1 MAEQGYVLDIDT
13 KFLQNLEKA
22 DAALQRTI
30 ASSDATSKKFVSMLG
45 SATSF
50 KERVDQIYTSL
61 SKLGGVKIDQGS
73 GFAKVNTDARTSVDA
88 VNLLTQ
94 NMKKLEAEYQVLQ
107 KATKKG
113 GLKDIGMVAGKKE
126 LTNMNDLKAAVGLIK
141 EIQKAGS
148 YNGKPLTLVQTQGLN
163 EQLSLYKRAI
173 QELNMTDEQ
182 RLQRVVAAKNAELSQ
197 VKKNVTQIIAEE
209 KRRVTEVGGA
219 QTAEIR
225 NALALSR
232 TAKSAEELKAAYS
245 ALSQLRDKILPDTR
259 QGQVQ
264 IQALER
270 SMDKLAQKEKQ
281 LQSQLNAKI
290 NTSFKGSLDF
300 ASQAHSIKQLEQAL
314 KNLEIAKK
322 RVNPDT
328 KIGREQMDALNR
340 KIDETK
346 KKLNEVSG
354 TATGISK
361 SLAGLKRIISTVFA
375 GNAMG
380 GFIRNLVTV
389 RGELE
394 MQQKSL
400 QVLLRS
406 RAQADVLWKQT
417 TDLAL
422 KSPFQVKQLV
432 TATKQL
438 AAYRVESHKLF
449 GTTKMLADISAGLG
463 VEMSRLILAFGQ
475 VKAAGFLRGTEL
487 RQFTEAG
494 VNMLDELARY
504 YTNIEGKTVT
514 VSQVFERISKRMVSF
529 QDVEAVLQNITS
541 QGGLFYNMQE
551 EQAETL
557 RGQISNLKDSVQ
569 LMFNDIGQ
577 QSDGI
582 MKAIVGFMRLLVEN
596 WEILK
601 RILVTVGTFWGIYT
615 IGVKT
620 NTAALF
626 SNTNATKGAM
636 ISMAGLRSILPSIA
650 LGFKTASNAA
660 KTFLASIG
668 PLGWALLALE
678 AGMAIFKSLHADF
691 TEINKDIGKL
701 KDSAGVLNIRFF
713 DAKSSGDLNAQK
725 AALRDMLDFA
735 ERELLLTITPKIDL
749 DSGII
754 DEDKLVDEVARVQSL
769 IDAQIQLNRQL
780 AEGVEEADSAFLV
793 NGINKDVSQ
802 YSESA
807 NDYYNT
813 LVDMRQRALG
823 SLTNLN
829 RELTEEESKMVTALN
844 SMDKEVDQSTFSHF
858 NELRT
863 NSDIIVDAYKKVYSE
878 SDSYLRKIYNLPQK
892 YSADFS
898 ELWNNEFEEAFSKI
912 NLDHIP
918 VQERSVLLKAAID
931 DTAARNQW
939 DVFTQYLAYNWAN
952 LNFGVN
958 IDTNVDGD
966 EKDDKDEQKEPKQ
979 PTGGGKPPKDK
990 RWENA
995 INAIKKYND
1004 AYNKLLETNDALNA
1018 KRKADEY
1025 YFSEVESYA
1034 KKAGLAIQD
1043 YNITTTEGA
1052 TAALNALREKSKY
1065 DDDKKKVGEIILG
1078 VKMDEDENIQE
1089 ELFNKLED
1097 QTEGIFSSYEI
1108 SVELDK
1114 LHISKDATRDLFGVE
1129 HTSLDELRD
1138 KVMSMKGDFDALGK
1152 KGVEAYKK
1160 YLDKIDGLESK
1171 AQQERLKKYV
1181 EYTKQSLSEL
1191 GKIRMDAYNEKAD
1204 IGETF
1209 KLTESMAKNKWAISD
1224 TALEKLH
1231 KAGKDISYLLSISDE
1246 DVIANWG
1253 VTKTQIDAMRE
1264 YVEILEQHKALALD
1278 AVSKREASDIAKYE
1292 WKSFEETEVF
1302 AQVFN
1307 DMENASDSLIQFAI
1321 DKLDEFKEA
1330 WKDLDVTEFEEY
1342 SKILE
1347 MYDKLKSTLALSSP
1361 GSLLST
1367 SNDKLKNMMQGD
1379 EKVVFNSEE
1388 ANEIASGIGA
1398 GAITEKDYDAFR
1410 TAMEIEVAYLEEKER
1425 EQKIIVSE
1433 NESELRLVEQK
1444 FGIDSNEAKLAK
1456 VKLDLSKG
1464 QLSNTQSV
1472 KNTAAANLQI
1482 DKDRVNALKKQR
1494 ENLGESLNQAQQLY
1508 DAFRGLAAVFADEDS
1523 LGLMF
1528 ADTGMQMAQTVINT
1542 IMLQIQLKAA
1552 TVAAGTFGAAMNAAM
1567 GVIGWIVMGVQLLT
1581 MALTAAFKAHDKSIQ
1596 KQMDA
1601 EIEAVETLKGKYE
1614 ELEKQLEKAYQAS
1627 EIGRITREMND
1638 NLQKQI
1644 DKTKELKAL
1653 EEDKKKV
1660 DKDAVK
1666 GYDDEIK
1673 DLESQIAENIENT
1686 FSTLTDGILDNVLDA
1701 ARSFVD
1707 AWHDAYEEAGDG
1719 MKGLE
1724 GNFKEMLLNMLKQQ
1738 ASMQLIA
1745 PYIADYKDWLK
1756 KYVDPNNGDDELTID
1771 EARAWADQV
1780 RATFPE
1786 VDSLL
1791 SNLFEGAQSIF
1802 GGEYGELSG
1811 LEKGIQGMTEEQ
1823 AEVLAAYW
1831 NSCRFMLSNIDT
1843 NLAAI
1848 ASSVLGGPNN
1858 SNPVVEAIQAQT
1870 SVITEIK
1877 EMFESVIGRSGY
1889 TSGGSYIKT
1898 LEG

>member
-61 SKLGGVKIDQGS
+61 SKLGGVRIDQGS
-73 GFAKVNTDARTSVDA
+73 GFAKINTDARTSVDA

-113 GLKDIGMVAGKKE
+113 GLNDIGMVAGKNE
-126 LTNMNDLKAAVGLIK
+126 LVNMNDLKAAVGLIK
-141 EIQKAGS
+141 EIQKAGT
-148 YNGKPLTLVQTQGLN
+148 YNGKPLTLVQTQELN

-182 RLQRVVAAKNAELSQ
+182 RFQRVVAAKNVELSQ

-209 KRRVTEVGGA
+209 KRRVTEVSGA

-245 ALSQLRDKILPDTR
+245 ALSQLRDKISPDTK

-281 LQSQLNAKI
+281 LQSQLTAKI
-290 NTSFKGSLDF
+290 NTSFKGSIKF
-300 ASQAHSIKQLEQAL
+300 ASEAHSIKQLEQAL

-346 KKLNEVSG
+346 KKLNEVGG
-354 TATGISK
+354 TANSISK

-375 GNAMG
+375 GNAVG

-514 VSQVFERISKRMVSF
+514 VSQVFDRISKRMVSF
-529 QDVEAVLQNITS
+529 KDVEAVLQDITS

-582 MKAIVGFMRLLVEN
+582 MKGIVGFMRMLVEN
-596 WEILK
+596 WETLK
-601 RILVTVGTFWGIYT
+601 TVLITVGTFWGIYT

-626 SNTNATKGAM
+626 SNANATRGAVF
-636 ISMAGLRSILPSIA
+636 SMAGLRSILPAITT
-650 LGFKTASNAA
+650 GFMSAATAA

-678 AGMAIFKSLHADF
+678 AGLAIFRALHADF
-691 TEINKDIGKL
+691 TQIHKDIDKL
-701 KDSAGVLNIRFF
+701 KTKAGNLNIRFF
-713 DAKSSGDLNAQK
+713 DAQQEHDLKEQK

-749 DSGII
+749 ESEFI
-754 DEDKLVDEVARVQSL
+754 DEKKLKDEVARLQKI
-769 IDAQIQLNRQL
+769 IDDQIVLNRQL
-780 AEGVEEADSAFLV
+780 AEGAKEADRAFLV
-793 NGINKDVSQ
+793 NGINKDAEQ
-802 YSESA
+802 YETSA
-807 NDYYNT
+807 NKYYNT
-813 LVDMRQRALG
+813 LVDMRQRVLG
-823 SLTNLN
+823 QLTDLN
-829 RELTEEESKMVTALN
+829 RELTTSEQSMVDALTSLGKEADESTDSHFKKLVKSSKMISAIYMDVFGEVDSYMSDWVDS
-844 SMDKEVDQSTFSHF
+844 SMDYAED
-858 NELRT
+858 L
-863 NSDIIVDAYKKVYSE
+863 D
-878 SDSYLRKIYNLPQK
+878 
-892 YSADFS
+892 
-898 ELWNNEFEEAFSKI
+898 ELWDVEFKKLFSKV
-912 NLDHIP
+912 NLDLIP
-918 VQERSVLLKAAID
+918 EEDRALHLKAAID
-931 DTAARNQW
+931 DTAAREQW
-939 DVFTQYLAYNWAN
+939 GSFMTYLAYDWADMY
-952 LNFGVN
+952 FKVN
-958 IDTNVDGD
+958 IDTGGDGD
-966 EKDDKDEQKEPKQ
+966 KKGDKDDNKQ
-979 PTGGGKPPKDK
+979 PPTPPTGTPPKDK

-995 INAIKKYND
+995 INSIKKYND
-1004 AYNKLLETNDALNA
+1004 AYNKLLETNDAANA
-1018 KRKADEY
+1018 KRKADAY
-1025 YFSEVESYA
+1025 YWSEVEKYA
-1034 KKAGLAIQD
+1034 KKAGLAIKNYD
-1043 YNITTTEGA
+1043 ITTTEGT
-1052 TAALNALREKSKY
+1052 TAALEKLRKSTRY
-1065 DDDKKKVGEIILG
+1065 DDDKKKVGDIILG

-1097 QTEGIFSSYEI
+1097 QTEGMFSSYEI

-1129 HTSLDELRD
+1129 HTSLGELRD
-1138 KVMSMKGDFDALGK
+1138 KIVSMKDDFDALGE

-1191 GKIRMDAYNEKAD
+1191 GKIRMDAYNEKTD
-1204 IGETF
+1204 IEETF
-1209 KLTESMAKNKWAISD
+1209 KLTESMAKNKWHISD
-1224 TALEKLH
+1224 TTLENLH

-1246 DVIANWG
+1246 DAIANWG

-1264 YVEILEQHKALALD
+1264 YVAILEQHKNLALD
-1278 AVSKREASDIAKYE
+1278 AVSKKEASDIAKYE

-1307 DMENASDSLIQFAI
+1307 DMENASDSLIQFAL

-1347 MYDKLKSTLALSSP
+1347 MYDKLKSALALSSP

-1367 SNDKLKNMMQGD
+1367 SSDKLKNMMRGD
-1379 EKVVFNSEE
+1379 AKVTFNSEK
-1388 ANEIASGIGA
+1388 ANEIASGIGTRI
-1398 GAITEKDYDAFR
+1398 ITEKDYDAFR
-1410 TAMEIEVAYLEEKER
+1410 TAMEIELAYLEEKER

-1433 NESELRLVEQK
+1433 NESELRLAEQK
-1444 FGIDSNEAKLAK
+1444 FGIDSDAAKLAK

-1464 QLSNTQSV
+1464 QLSNTQSA
-1472 KNTAAANLQI
+1472 KTTAAANLQI
-1482 DKDRVNALKKQR
+1482 DKDRVNALKEQQ
-1494 ENLGESLNQAQQLY
+1494 ENLRESLNQAQQLY

-1552 TVAAGTFGAAMNAAM
+1552 TVEAGTFAAAMNAAM

-1581 MALTAAFKAHDKSIQ
+1581 MALTAAFKAHDKVIQ
-1596 KQMDA
+1596 NQMDA

-1673 DLESQIAENIENT
+1673 DLESQMTENIENT

-1724 GNFKEMLLNMLKQQ
+1724 ETFADMLKNMLRQQAATTLIGPFIDNFKKKLQGYVNEDDTELTMKEAEDLK
-1738 ASMQLIA
+1738 AYWNEIA
-1745 PYIADYKDWLK
+1745 PQMNDALTTYFDAFKDVLEPG
-1756 KYVDPNNGDDELTID
+1756 YGG
-1771 EARAWADQV
+1771 
-1780 RATFPE
+1780 
-1786 VDSLL
+1786 L
-1791 SNLFEGAQSIF
+1791 SD
-1802 GGEYGELSG
+1802 
-1811 LEKGIQGMTEEQ
+1811 LEKGIQGMTEDQ

-1831 NSCRFMLSNIDT
+1831 NSCRFMLANIDT
-1843 NLAAI
+1843 NLTMI
-1848 ASSVLGGPNN
+1848 ATNVLGQNQ
-1858 SNPVVEAIQAQT
+1858 SDNPIVSAIKEQ
-1870 SVITEIK
+1870 TEIVK
-1877 EMFESVIGRSGY
+1877 TIREMLSGVISHDGK
-1889 TSGGSYIKT
+1889 YINVYMP
-1898 LEG
+1898 